1 VDERQLTAALLNL
14 VGNARDAMPSGGVLW
29 IRAQRCE
36 NHCVLISMVDN
47 GCGMSPEVLA
57 RAIEPFYS
65 TKPVGRGSGLGLS
78 MVEGFATQS
87 GGSLSLSSVLNGGT
101 TVLLTLPAAGEGA

>member
-1 VDERQLTAALLNL
+1 
-14 VGNARDAMPSGGVLW
+14 
-29 IRAQRCE
+29 
-36 NHCVLISMVDN
+36 VLISVVDG
-47 GCGMSPEVLA
+47 GCGMSEEVLA

-87 GGSLSLSSVLNGGT
+87 GGSLTVSSVLNVGT
-101 TVLLTLPAAGEGA
+101 TVQLTLPAARVGA